1 MKRVGLSG
9 CGGIGRLHA
18 RNLAERGVELRFH
31 NRTRDKAEAFAREF
45 GGRVCGSFSELVE
58 SSDGVVIATPPEV
71 HAEQTLQALAAG
83 TPALVEKPLC
93 VDAAEL
99 LRIEEAAA
107 AAPGGA
113 FVMVAE
119 NYYYKPSQIL
129 MREIVA
135 WDGVGAV
142 RSMRV
147 KKLTGQESEGWKAGY
162 GALLEGGIHF
172 VALIADLADAALARR
187 QEPAPVRPP
196 LQVEAEFPTSRQG
209 SPERRCRLDLT
220 WDGGLEAHLLYAWD
234 LPTLARGVFQHSRV
248 DGAEG
253 RILFESNGLYLHVR
267 GPGRRGLS
275 FPGFADLMGY
285 GRMTDDFLLCLA
297 SREAAP
303 YSGLERARR
312 DLDIVHRAY
321 EHLA

>member
-31 NRTRDKAEAFAREF
+31 NRTREKAEAFAGDF
-45 GGRVCGSFSELVE
+45 GGSVCLSFSELVE
-58 SSDGVVIATPPEV
+58 ASDGVVVATPPEM

-83 TPALVEKPLC
+83 TPVLVEKPLC
-93 VDAAEL
+93 VDAGEL

-107 AAPGGA
+107 TAPDGA

-119 NYYYKPSQIL
+119 NYYYKPSQVL
-129 MREIVA
+129 MREIVT

-142 RSMRV
+142 HSMRV

-187 QEPAPVRPP
+187 QEPAPVRAP
-196 LQVEAEFPTSRQG
+196 LQVEAAFPTAGRG

-220 WDGGLEAHLLYAWD
+220 WDGRLEAHLLYAWD
-234 LPTLARGVFQHSRV
+234 LPTLGKGVFQHSRV
-248 DGAEG
+248 DGAVG

-285 GRMTDDFLLCLA
+285 GAMTDDFLLCL
-297 SREAAP
+297 SCREAEP
-303 YSGLERARR
+303 YSSLTRARR

-321 EHLA
+321 EQLA

>member
-18 RNLAERGVELRFH
+18 RNLAQRGVELRFH
-31 NRTRDKAEAFAREF
+31 NRTREKAEAFAGEF
-45 GGRVCGSFSELVE
+45 GGRVCASFADLVE
-58 SSDGVVIATPPEV
+58 ESDGVVIATPPEM

-93 VDAAEL
+93 AAAGDL
-99 LRIEEAAA
+99 LRIEEAASG
-107 AAPGGA
+107 APAGA

-142 RSMRV
+142 QSMRV
-147 KKLTGQESEGWKAGY
+147 KKLTRQEAEGWKAGY

-172 VALIADLADAALARR
+172 VALISDLADAALARR
-187 QEPAPVRPP
+187 QEPAPVRAPSK
-196 LQVEAEFPTSRQG
+196 VEAEFPTARQG
-209 SPERRCRLDLT
+209 SPERRCRLTLT
-220 WDGGLEAHLLYAWD
+220 YDGGLEAQLLYAWD
-234 LPTLARGVFQHSRV
+234 LPTLARGVFQHSRI

-253 RILFESNGLYLHVR
+253 RILFESNGIYLHVR
-267 GPGRRGLS
+267 GPGRKGLS

-285 GRMTDDFLLCLA
+285 GRMTDDFLLCLS
-297 SREAAP
+297 SREAEP
-303 YSGLERARR
+303 YSSLARARR
-312 DLDIVHRAY
+312 DLDIVCRAY
-321 EHLA
+321 GQLP

>member
-9 CGGIGRLHA
+9 CGGIGRIHA

-31 NRTRDKAEAFAREF
+31 NRTRSRAEAFAREF
-45 GGRVCGSFSELVE
+45 RGRVCDSFRELVE
-58 SSDGVVIATPPEV
+58 SSDGVVVATPPEM
-71 HAEQTLQALAAG
+71 HADQTLQALAAG
-83 TPALVEKPLC
+83 TPVLVEKPLC
-93 VDAAEL
+93 VDAGEL
-99 LRIEEAAA
+99 RRIEEAAA
-107 AAPGGA
+107 AAPDGA

-119 NYYYKPSQIL
+119 NYYYKPSQVL
-129 MREIVA
+129 MREIVT

-142 RSMRV
+142 ESMRV
-147 KKLTGQESEGWKAGY
+147 KKLTAQQSEGWKAGY

-187 QEPAPVRPP
+187 REPAPVRAP
-196 LQVEAEFPTSRQG
+196 VEVTAGFPTARRG
-209 SPERRCRLDLT
+209 SPERRCRLSLT

-234 LPTLARGVFQHSRV
+234 LPTLGKGVFQHSRV

-267 GPGRRGLS
+267 GPGRRGISL
-275 FPGFADLMGY
+275 PGFADLMGY
-285 GRMTDDFLLCLA
+285 GAMTRDFLLCL
-297 SREAAP
+297 SPREASP
-303 YSGLERARR
+303 YSSLERARR

-321 EHLA
+321 EQLS

>member
-9 CGGIGRLHA
+9 CGAIGRLHA

-31 NRTRDKAEAFAREF
+31 NRRREKAEEFAREF
-45 GGRVCGSFSELVE
+45 GGRACAGFAELLE
-58 SSDGVVIATPPEV
+58 ESDGVVIATPPET

-93 VDAAEL
+93 ATAGDLA
-99 LRIEEAAA
+99 RIESAAA

-119 NYYYKPSQIL
+119 NYYYKPSQVL
-129 MREIVA
+129 LREIVA

-147 KKLTGQESEGWKAGY
+147 KKLTAQETGGWKAGH

-172 VALIADLADAALARR
+172 VALIADLADAALSRR
-187 QEPAPVRPP
+187 QEPAPVRAP
-196 LQVEAEFPTSRQG
+196 LEVGAEFPTAGKG
-209 SPERRCRLDLT
+209 SPERRCRLSLT
-220 WDGGLEAHLLYAWD
+220 WEGGLEARLLYAWD
-234 LPTLARGVFQHSRV
+234 LPTLCRGVFQHSRV
-248 DGAEG
+248 DGAAG

-275 FPGFADLMGY
+275 LPGFADLMGY
-285 GRMTDDFLLCLA
+285 GRMTDEFLLCLS

-303 YSGLERARR
+303 YSGLARARR

-321 EHLA
+321 EQLP

>member
-9 CGGIGRLHA
+9 CGRIGRLHA
-18 RNLAERGVELRFH
+18 RNLAQRGVELRFH
-31 NRTRDKAEAFAREF
+31 NRTREKAEAFAGEF
-45 GGRVCGSFSELVE
+45 GGRVCTSFAELVE
-58 SSDGVVIATPPEV
+58 ESDGVVVATPPEM

-93 VDAAEL
+93 TAAGDL
-99 LRIEEAAA
+99 LRIEEAASG
-107 AAPGGA
+107 APAGA

-142 RSMRV
+142 QSMRV

-172 VALIADLADAALARR
+172 VALISDLADAALARR
-187 QEPAPVRPP
+187 QEPAPVRAP
-196 LQVEAEFPTSRQG
+196 LEVEAEFPTARQG
-209 SPERRCRLDLT
+209 SPERRCRLTLT
-220 WDGGLEAHLLYAWD
+220 YEGGLEAQLLYAWD
-234 LPTLARGVFQHSRV
+234 LPTLGRGVFQHSRI
-248 DGAEG
+248 DGADG
-253 RILFESNGLYLHVR
+253 RILFESNGIYLHVR
-267 GPGRRGLS
+267 GPGRKGLS

-285 GRMTDDFLLCLA
+285 GAMTDDFLLCLS
-297 SREAAP
+297 SREAEP
-303 YSGLERARR
+303 YSSLARARR

-321 EHLA
+321 EQLP